1 MSSNRYISTSF
12 YDDAW
17 VSELD
22 PSEKFMYLYLIT
34 NALTNIAGV
43 YKITKKRI
51 SFDTGFN
58 IDTVS
63 HILNRFESVKKAC
76 LCNEY
81 MIIPSFPKNQSLNE
95 NMKKGLVDIVSKLP
109 EEVLEKMNELN
120 YSYDISAFL
129 PKKEPFESLSNPS
142 NYSNLNSNT
151 NSNLNLDTETDVS
164 DNSSSVANAP
174 SSEFAN
180 NESTKVSEDSDDTSS
195 SPTTSEDSL
204 SQTSNTFSTSTITQ
218 TPKEK
223 ESVPAKEK
231 EKVLAK
237 DVIAHYAMRWEQMRG
252 CGRLTSECPKQSFA
266 IIQRLINNSG
276 LSLEEIKKVIDLG
289 FKSTEYI
296 LIKNKYPLRTMLGS
310 WWVPIAL
317 NGPVEE
323 PKRYNNKKYSPASP
337 DQLNANE
344 SYEKGAWK

>member
-1 MSSNRYISTSF
+1 MGNMVFHKENRPNGFTTISNTILRDKTISARSKGLFCYLMSLPPDWELHISTLSSNFTEGR
-12 YDDAW
+12 DAINNALK
-17 VSELD
+17 ELTEHKYL
-22 PSEKFMYLYLIT
+22 EKFTEVNGNLKGRVHFTIHEEPQ
-34 NALTNIAGV
+34 LTENGSTDSRLTENPPLLNT
-43 YKITKKRI
+43 YNTK
-51 SFDTGFN
+51 D
-58 IDTVS
+58 
-63 HILNRFESVKKAC
+63 LNTK
-76 LCNEY
+76 Y
-81 MIIPSFPKNQSLNE
+81 
-95 NMKKGLVDIVSKLP
+95 
-109 EEVLEKMNELN
+109 
-120 YSYDISAFL
+120 
-129 PKKEPFESLSNPS
+129 
-142 NYSNLNSNT
+142 LNSKSHCDET
-151 NSNLNLDTETDVS
+151 SDTTSSVND
-164 DNSSSVANAP
+164 SSSVAIAP
-174 SSEFAN
+174 SSESLR
-180 NESTKVSEDSDDTSS
+180 NEEKVSDDTENTPSLTS
-195 SPTTSEDSL
+195 SEDSL
-204 SQTSNTFSTSTITQ
+204 SHTSNTFSEADITQ

-266 IIQRLINNSG
+266 IIQRLINSSG

-323 PKRYNNKKYSPASP
+323 PKRYNNKKYTPASP

>member
-63 HILNRFESVKKAC
+63 HILNRFEEVGKAC

-95 NMKKGLVDIVSKLP
+95 NMKKGLIDIVSKLP
-109 EEVLEKMNELN
+109 EEVIIRMDELD
-120 YSYDISAFL
+120 YSFDISAFL
-129 PKKEPFESLSNPS
+129 PKDEPFESLSNPS

-164 DNSSSVANAP
+164 DDSSSVANTP
-174 SSEFAN
+174 SSESLS
-180 NESTKVSEDSDDTSS
+180 NEEAVSENPECIS

-218 TPKEK
+218 TP
-223 ESVPAKEK
+223 KEK

-266 IIQRLINNSG
+266 IIQKLINNSG

-323 PKRYNNKKYSPASP
+323 PKRYNNRKQPASP
-337 DQLNANE
+337 YNLDISKQSFNE
-344 SYEKGAWK
+344 EDWK

>member
-1 MSSNRYISTSF
+1 MSLPPDWELHISTLSSNFTEGR
-12 YDDAW
+12 DAINNAIK
-17 VSELD
+17 ELTEHKYL
-22 PSEKFMYLYLIT
+22 EKFTET
-34 NALTNIAGV
+34 NGNLKGRVHFTIHEEPQVTENGLTDSRFTENPPLLNT
-43 YKITKKRI
+43 YNTK
-51 SFDTGFN
+51 D
-58 IDTVS
+58 
-63 HILNRFESVKKAC
+63 LNT
-76 LCNEY
+76 N
-81 MIIPSFPKNQSLNE
+81 
-95 NMKKGLVDIVSKLP
+95 
-109 EEVLEKMNELN
+109 
-120 YSYDISAFL
+120 
-129 PKKEPFESLSNPS
+129 
-142 NYSNLNSNT
+142 NLNSN
-151 NSNLNLDTETDVS
+151 
-164 DNSSSVANAP
+164 SSEPNG

-180 NESTKVSEDSDDTSS
+180 DESTRVSEDSDDTSS

-204 SQTSNTFSTSTITQ
+204 SQTSNTFSEADITQ

-323 PKRYNNKKYSPASP
+323 PKRYNNKKYTPASP

>member
-1 MSSNRYISTSF
+1 MADTEFIREVKERDFTTMSNTHLR
-12 YDDAW
+12 D
-17 VSELD
+17 
-22 PSEKFMYLYLIT
+22 IT
-34 NALTNIAGV
+34 LSMAA
-43 YKITKKRI
+43 
-51 SFDTGFN
+51 
-58 IDTVS
+58 
-63 HILNRFESVKKAC
+63 
-76 LCNEY
+76 
-81 MIIPSFPKNQSLNE
+81 
-95 NMKKGLVDIVSKLP
+95 KGLFSYILSLP
-109 EEVLEKMNELN
+109 DDWKIFMNELEKHFATTTYEIRKVVKELEDHGYITRGKKKDENGKFTGWFFKVHETPVITDMRNTEVGKTENPKNRKSGNRTLLNTNNKQITNNTN
-120 YSYDISAFL
+120 Y
-129 PKKEPFESLSNPS
+129 
-142 NYSNLNSNT
+142 LNSKSHCDET
-151 NSNLNLDTETDVS
+151 SDTTSSVND
-164 DNSSSVANAP
+164 SSSVANAP
-174 SSEFAN
+174 SSESLS
-180 NESTKVSEDSDDTSS
+180 NEETVSENAECTS

-204 SQTSNTFSTSTITQ
+204 SQTSNTFSEVDITQ